1 MNNRKLGSPRPT
13 CQSRRGHPFYC
24 KLNRLLADAGFDAWL
39 EAVCKSYYA
48 DGQGRDSI
56 PPGTYFRMILVG
68 YFEGLA
74 SQRGIAWRCSDSRSL
89 AEFLGYGPTEETPD
103 HSSLTRIH
111 QRLPQEVHAAMFH
124 FVLQL
129 GRGEEA
135 AFGHDGGRRFDAAGG
150 QRGNEEHRAE
160 GHG

>member
-1 MNNRKLGSPRPT
+1 MALGKRKHEQQEAWVATTDLPKSP
-13 CQSRRGHPFYC
+13 GHPFYC

-74 SQRGIAWRCSDSRSL
+74 SQRRYSPRLTL
-89 AEFLGYGPTEETPD
+89 A
-103 HSSLTRIH
+103 
-111 QRLPQEVHAAMFH
+111 A
-124 FVLQL
+124 
-129 GRGEEA
+129 
-135 AFGHDGGRRFDAAGG
+135 
-150 QRGNEEHRAE
+150 
-160 GHG
+160 